1 MGTLILRTV
10 IFGGLMCLVA
20 AGFAQAQTP
29 TRPAVGGIGSPPD
42 AMIFYVAHGAAG
54 ACGQGCS
61 EWMPPKAPFNGI
73 PTSG

>member
-1 MGTLILRTV
+1 MGAVPARAAAVGVLLSLVT
-10 IFGGLMCLVA
+10 GLA
-20 AGFAQAQTP
+20 HAQTP
-29 TRPAVGGIGSPPD
+29 QRPPIGGFGSLPD

-61 EWMPPKAPFNGI
+61 DWIAAEGTVQWA